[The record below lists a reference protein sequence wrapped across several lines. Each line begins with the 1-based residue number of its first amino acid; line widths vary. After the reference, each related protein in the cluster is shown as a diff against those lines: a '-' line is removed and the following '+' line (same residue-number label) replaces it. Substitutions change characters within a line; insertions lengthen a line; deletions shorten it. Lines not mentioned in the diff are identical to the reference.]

1 MKNFYRDGG
10 LVISVSALVVALV
23 IIQGYIYTKDIN
35 IFWVSAPFVVLIG
48 GFAIGKLIQVTR
60 KTFQYYARIDD
71 ELESKMHMSVHSFP
85 MSAVIIDSA
94 GRIVWTNGKF
104 TEEFPDCCEY
114 GMELSN
120 ITDIPPADFFTD
132 DGITVRYNDSVYKVF
147 ARIPDEDEAKELT
160 LLFFKNITDITA
172 LETEKKLSQP
182 VVILFMVDGY
192 EELISGCLESEK
204 AHVSVQIDKLL
215 EDFAGQTTG
224 VLRKNASDRF
234 IAVIE
239 ERHLQE
245 ILRNKVEILD
255 KAREI
260 FVNDRLNV
268 TMSIGIGRT
277 GKTLKESEQFA
288 RQALEM
294 ALGRGGDQAA
304 VKTDNGFEFYGG
316 VSKGVERHTKVKTRI
331 IANSLLELV
340 DNADKIFIMGHKYSD
355 LDSVGSSVGLT
366 CAIRNL
372 GKSAWAV
379 CDYNTSL
386 AKVLIDRFPHVDGE
400 EPLFTEPAD
409 AMEELTD
416 NSLLIICDTHN
427 PLIIESKE
435 LYEKAKK
442 IVVIDHHRKMVNYID
457 NAVIFHHE
465 PYASSASEMVTEL
478 IQYFG
483 EAGKLRAVQAE
494 CLLAGIMLDTK
505 NFVMKTGV
513 RTFEAAAVL
522 RKMGA
527 DTITVKKMFSS
538 SIDSYKRKTQIVAEA
553 EIYRKCAIAPCDFY
567 ADDLRIVAPQAA
579 DELLTIKNVD
589 ASFVLFKTMSNEIS
603 ISARSMGNLN
613 VQLIMEALGGGG
625 HQTMAGAQLKDVTV
639 NEVLDTLKKS
649 IDDYYLS
656 LIKVNSNDNKT
667 CLLYTSPSPRD

>member
-35 IFWVSAPFVVLIG
+35 VFWVSAPFVVLIG

-132 DGITVRYNDSVYKVF
+132 DGITVRYKDSVYKVF
-147 ARIPDEDEAKELT
+147 ARIPDENEAKELT

-304 VKTDNGFEFYGG
+304 VKTDIGFEFYGG

-379 CDYNTSL
+379 CDYSTSL

-667 CLLYTSPSPRD
+667 AQRS

>member
-35 IFWVSAPFVVLIG
+35 VFWVSAPFVVLIG

-120 ITDIPPADFFTD
+120 ITDIPPADFFTYD
-132 DGITVRYNDSVYKVF
+132 LITVRNNHSVYNVF
-147 ARIPDEDEAKELT
+147 AIIPDEHEAKELT

-379 CDYNTSL
+379 CDYSTSL

-442 IVVIDHHRKMVNYID
+442 VVVIDHHRKMVNYID

-639 NEVLDTLKKS
+639 NEALDTLKKS

-667 CLLYTSPSPRD
+667 AQRS

>member
-1 MKNFYRDGG
+1 
-10 LVISVSALVVALV
+10 
-23 IIQGYIYTKDIN
+23 
-35 IFWVSAPFVVLIG
+35 
-48 GFAIGKLIQVTR
+48 
-60 KTFQYYARIDD
+60 
-71 ELESKMHMSVHSFP
+71 

-667 CLLYTSPSPRD
+667 AQRS

>member
-35 IFWVSAPFVVLIG
+35 VFWVSAPFVVLIG

-85 MSAVIIDSA
+85 MSAVIIDST

-114 GMELSN
+114 GMELSD

-132 DGITVRYNDSVYKVF
+132 DGITVRYKDKVYKVF
-147 ARIPDEDEAKELT
+147 ARIPDESEAKELT

-442 IVVIDHHRKMVNYID
+442 VVVIDHHRKMVNYID

-639 NEVLDTLKKS
+639 NEALDTLKKS

-656 LIKVNSNDNKT
+656 LIKVSSNDNKT
-667 CLLYTSPSPRD
+667 AQRS

>member
-35 IFWVSAPFVVLIG
+35 VFWVSAPFVVLIG

-132 DGITVRYNDSVYKVF
+132 DGITVRYKDSVYKVF
-147 ARIPDEDEAKELT
+147 ARIPDENEAKELT

-379 CDYNTSL
+379 CDYSTSL

-442 IVVIDHHRKMVNYID
+442 VVVIDHHRKMVNYID

-639 NEVLDTLKKS
+639 NEALDPLKKS

-667 CLLYTSPSPRD
+667 AQRS

>member
-1 MKNFYRDGG
+1 
-10 LVISVSALVVALV
+10 
-23 IIQGYIYTKDIN
+23 
-35 IFWVSAPFVVLIG
+35 
-48 GFAIGKLIQVTR
+48 
-60 KTFQYYARIDD
+60 
-71 ELESKMHMSVHSFP
+71 

-104 TEEFPDCCEY
+104 TKEFPDCCEY

-132 DGITVRYNDSVYKVF
+132 DGITVRYKDSVYKVF

-379 CDYNTSL
+379 CDYSTSL

-442 IVVIDHHRKMVNYID
+442 VVVIDHHRKMVNYID

-639 NEVLDTLKKS
+639 NEALDTLKKS

-667 CLLYTSPSPRD
+667 AQRS

>member
-35 IFWVSAPFVVLIG
+35 VFWVSAPFVVLIG

-132 DGITVRYNDSVYKVF
+132 DGITVRYKDSVYKVF
-147 ARIPDEDEAKELT
+147 ARTPDENEAKELT

-260 FVNDRLNV
+260 FVNDHLNV

-379 CDYNTSL
+379 CDYSTSL

-442 IVVIDHHRKMVNYID
+442 VVVIDHHRKMVNYID

-639 NEVLDTLKKS
+639 NEALDTLKKS

-667 CLLYTSPSPRD
+667 AQRS

>member
-1 MKNFYRDGG
+1 
-10 LVISVSALVVALV
+10 
-23 IIQGYIYTKDIN
+23 
-35 IFWVSAPFVVLIG
+35 
-48 GFAIGKLIQVTR
+48 
-60 KTFQYYARIDD
+60 
-71 ELESKMHMSVHSFP
+71 MHMSVHSFP

-120 ITDIPPADFFTD
+120 ITDIPSADFFTD
-132 DGITVRYNDSVYKVF
+132 DGITVRYKDSVYKVF
-147 ARIPDEDEAKELT
+147 ARIPDENEAKELT

-379 CDYNTSL
+379 CDYSTSL

-442 IVVIDHHRKMVNYID
+442 VVVIDHHRKMVNYID

-639 NEVLDTLKKS
+639 NEALDTLKKS

-667 CLLYTSPSPRD
+667 AQRS

>member
-104 TEEFPDCCEY
+104 TEEFHDCCEY

-667 CLLYTSPSPRD
+667 AQRS

>member
-10 LVISVSALVVALV
+10 LVISVSALVIALV

-35 IFWVSAPFVVLIG
+35 VFWMSAPFVVLIG

-114 GMELSN
+114 GMELSD

-132 DGITVRYNDSVYKVF
+132 DGITVRYKDKVYKVF
-147 ARIPDEDEAKELT
+147 ARIPDENEAKELT

-442 IVVIDHHRKMVNYID
+442 VVVIDHHRKMVNYID

-527 DTITVKKMFSS
+527 DTIIVKKMFSS

-639 NEVLDTLKKS
+639 NEALDTLKKS

-667 CLLYTSPSPRD
+667 AQRS

>member
-10 LVISVSALVVALV
+10 LVISVSALVIALV
-23 IIQGYIYTKDIN
+23 IMQGYIYTKDIN
-35 IFWVSAPFVVLIG
+35 VFWLSAPFVVLIG

-71 ELESKMHMSVHSFP
+71 ELEAKMHMSVHNFP

-104 TEEFPDCCEY
+104 TEEFPECCEY
-114 GMELSN
+114 GKELSD
-120 ITDIPPADFFTD
+120 ITDIPAADFFTD
-132 DGITVRYNDSVYKVF
+132 NGVTITYKDSVYQVF
-147 ARIPDEDEAKELT
+147 ARVPDEEEAKELT

-245 ILRNKVEILD
+245 ILSNKVEILD

-340 DNADKIFIMGHKYSD
+340 DNADRIFIMGHKYSD

-379 CDYNTSL
+379 CDYSTSL

-400 EPLFTEPAD
+400 EPLFREPSD
-409 AMEELTD
+409 AIEELTD

-442 IVVIDHHRKMVNYID
+442 VVVIDHHRKMVNYID

-579 DELLTIKNVD
+579 DELLSIQGVEC
-589 ASFVLFKTMSNEIS
+589 SFVMFPMDTQII
-603 ISARSMGNLN
+603 ISARSLGDIN
-613 VQLIMEALGGGG
+613 VQMILEPLGGGG
-625 HQTMAGAQLKDVTV
+625 HLMMAGAQLQ
-639 NEVLDTLKKS
+639 NCTLEDAEHRIREQ
-649 IDDYYLS
+649 ID
-656 LIKVNSNDNKT
+656 
-667 CLLYTSPSPRD
+667 LYRAAQKENTAR

>member
-649 IDDYYLS
+649 IDDYYLV
-656 LIKVNSNDNKT
+656 L
-667 CLLYTSPSPRD
+667 

>member
-35 IFWVSAPFVVLIG
+35 VFCVSAPFVVLIG

-132 DGITVRYNDSVYKVF
+132 DGITVRYKDSVYKVF
-147 ARIPDEDEAKELT
+147 ARIPDENEAKELT

-379 CDYNTSL
+379 CDYSTSL

-442 IVVIDHHRKMVNYID
+442 VVVIDHHRKMVNYID

-639 NEVLDTLKKS
+639 NEALDTLKKS

-667 CLLYTSPSPRD
+667 AQRS

>member
-340 DNADKIFIMGHKYSD
+340 DNSDKIFIMGHKYSD

-667 CLLYTSPSPRD
+667 AQRS

>member
-35 IFWVSAPFVVLIG
+35 VFWVSAPFVVLIG

-104 TEEFPDCCEY
+104 TEELPDCCEY

-132 DGITVRYNDSVYKVF
+132 DGITVRYKDSVYKVF
-147 ARIPDEDEAKELT
+147 ARTPDENEAKELT

-379 CDYNTSL
+379 CDYSTSL

-442 IVVIDHHRKMVNYID
+442 VVVIDHHRKMVNYID

-639 NEVLDTLKKS
+639 NEALDTLKKS

-667 CLLYTSPSPRD
+667 AQRS

>member
-10 LVISVSALVVALV
+10 LVISVSALVIALV

-35 IFWVSAPFVVLIG
+35 VFWLSAPFVVLIG

-132 DGITVRYNDSVYKVF
+132 DGITVRYKDKVYKVF
-147 ARIPDEDEAKELT
+147 VRIPDENEAKELT

-379 CDYNTSL
+379 CDYSTSL

-442 IVVIDHHRKMVNYID
+442 VVVIDHHRKMVNYID

-639 NEVLDTLKKS
+639 NEALDTLKKS

-667 CLLYTSPSPRD
+667 AQRS

>member
-35 IFWVSAPFVVLIG
+35 VFWVSAPFVVLIG

-114 GMELSN
+114 GMDLSN

-132 DGITVRYNDSVYKVF
+132 DGITVRYKDSVYKVF
-147 ARIPDEDEAKELT
+147 ARIPDEDKAKELT

-379 CDYNTSL
+379 CDYSTSL

-442 IVVIDHHRKMVNYID
+442 VVVIDHHRKMVNYID

-639 NEVLDTLKKS
+639 NEALDTLKKS

-667 CLLYTSPSPRD
+667 AQRS

>member
-10 LVISVSALVVALV
+10 LVISVSALVIALV
-23 IIQGYIYTKDIN
+23 IMQGYIYTKDIN
-35 IFWVSAPFVVLIG
+35 VFWLSAPFVVLIG

-71 ELESKMHMSVHSFP
+71 ELEAKMHMSVHNFP

-104 TEEFPDCCEY
+104 TEEFPECCEY
-114 GMELSN
+114 GKELSD
-120 ITDIPPADFFTD
+120 ITDIPAADFFTD
-132 DGITVRYNDSVYKVF
+132 NGVTITYKDSVYKVF
-147 ARIPDEDEAKELT
+147 ARVPDEEEAKELT

-245 ILRNKVEILD
+245 ILSNKVEILD

-340 DNADKIFIMGHKYSD
+340 DNADRIFIMGHKYSD

-379 CDYNTSL
+379 CDYSTSL

-400 EPLFTEPAD
+400 EPLFREPSD
-409 AMEELTD
+409 AIEELTD

-442 IVVIDHHRKMVNYID
+442 VVVIDHHRKMVNYID

-513 RTFEAAAVL
+513 RTFEASAVL

-589 ASFVLFKTMSNEIS
+589 ASFVLYKTMSNEIS

-625 HQTMAGAQLKDVTV
+625 HQTMAGAQLK
-639 NEVLDTLKKS
+639 NETLSEALEVLKKS

-667 CLLYTSPSPRD
+667 AQRS

>member
-1 MKNFYRDGG
+1 
-10 LVISVSALVVALV
+10 
-23 IIQGYIYTKDIN
+23 
-35 IFWVSAPFVVLIG
+35 
-48 GFAIGKLIQVTR
+48 
-60 KTFQYYARIDD
+60 
-71 ELESKMHMSVHSFP
+71 
-85 MSAVIIDSA
+85 
-94 GRIVWTNGKF
+94 
-104 TEEFPDCCEY
+104 
-114 GMELSN
+114 
-120 ITDIPPADFFTD
+120 
-132 DGITVRYNDSVYKVF
+132 
-147 ARIPDEDEAKELT
+147 
-160 LLFFKNITDITA
+160 
-172 LETEKKLSQP
+172 
-182 VVILFMVDGY
+182 MVDGY

-215 EDFAGQTTG
+215 EYFAGQTTG

-379 CDYNTSL
+379 CDYSTSL

-442 IVVIDHHRKMVNYID
+442 VVVIDHHRKMVNYID

-639 NEVLDTLKKS
+639 NEALDTLKKS

-667 CLLYTSPSPRD
+667 AQRS

>member
-10 LVISVSALVVALV
+10 LVISVSALVIALV
-23 IIQGYIYTKDIN
+23 IMQGYIYTKDIN
-35 IFWVSAPFVVLIG
+35 VFWLSAPFVVLIG

-71 ELESKMHMSVHSFP
+71 ELEAKMHKSVHNFP

-104 TEEFPDCCEY
+104 TEEFPECCEY
-114 GMELSN
+114 GKELSD
-120 ITDIPPADFFTD
+120 ITDIPAADFFTD
-132 DGITVRYNDSVYKVF
+132 NGVTITYKDSVYQVF
-147 ARIPDEDEAKELT
+147 ARVPDEEEAKELT

-172 LETEKKLSQP
+172 LKTEKKLSQP

-245 ILRNKVEILD
+245 ILSNKVEILD

-340 DNADKIFIMGHKYSD
+340 DNADRIFIMGHKYSD

-379 CDYNTSL
+379 CDYSTSL

-400 EPLFTEPAD
+400 EPLFREPSD
-409 AMEELTD
+409 AIEELTD

-442 IVVIDHHRKMVNYID
+442 VVVIDHHRKMVNYID

-589 ASFVLFKTMSNEIS
+589 ASFVLYKTMSNEIS

-625 HQTMAGAQLKDVTV
+625 HQTMAGAQLK
-639 NEVLDTLKKS
+639 NETLSEALEVLKKS

-667 CLLYTSPSPRD
+667 AQRS

>member
-35 IFWVSAPFVVLIG
+35 VFCVSAPFVVLIG

-132 DGITVRYNDSVYKVF
+132 DGITVRYKDSVYKVF

-204 AHVSVQIDKLL
+204 AHVSVKIDKLL

-277 GKTLKESEQFA
+277 GKTLKESEQLA

-379 CDYNTSL
+379 CDYSTSL

-442 IVVIDHHRKMVNYID
+442 VVVIDHHRKMVNYID

-639 NEVLDTLKKS
+639 NEALDTLKKS

-667 CLLYTSPSPRD
+667 AQRS

>member
-1 MKNFYRDGG
+1 MKNFYRDGR

-35 IFWVSAPFVVLIG
+35 VFWVSAPFVVLIG

-132 DGITVRYNDSVYKVF
+132 DGITVRYKDSVYKVF
-147 ARIPDEDEAKELT
+147 ARTPDENEAKELT

-379 CDYNTSL
+379 CDYSTSL

-442 IVVIDHHRKMVNYID
+442 VVVIDHHRKMVNYID

-639 NEVLDTLKKS
+639 NEALDTLKKS

-667 CLLYTSPSPRD
+667 AQRS

>member
-10 LVISVSALVVALV
+10 LVISVSALVIALV

-35 IFWVSAPFVVLIG
+35 VFWMSAPLVVLIG

-114 GMELSN
+114 GMELSD

-132 DGITVRYNDSVYKVF
+132 DGITVRYKDKVYKVF
-147 ARIPDEDEAKELT
+147 ARIPDENEAKELT

-442 IVVIDHHRKMVNYID
+442 VVVIDHHRKMVNYID

-639 NEVLDTLKKS
+639 NEALDTLKKS

-667 CLLYTSPSPRD
+667 AQRS

>member
-35 IFWVSAPFVVLIG
+35 VFWVSAPFVVLIG

-132 DGITVRYNDSVYKVF
+132 DGITVRYKDSVYKVF
-147 ARIPDEDEAKELT
+147 ARIPDENEAKELT

-260 FVNDRLNV
+260 FVNDHLNV

-379 CDYNTSL
+379 CDYSTSL

-416 NSLLIICDTHN
+416 NSMLIICDTHN

-442 IVVIDHHRKMVNYID
+442 VVVIDHHRKMVNYID

-625 HQTMAGAQLKDVTV
+625 HQTMAGAQLEDVTV
-639 NEVLDTLKKS
+639 NEALDTLKKS

-667 CLLYTSPSPRD
+667 AQRS

>member
-10 LVISVSALVVALV
+10 LVISVSALVIALV

-35 IFWVSAPFVVLIG
+35 VFWLSAPFVVLIG

-114 GMELSN
+114 GMELSD

-132 DGITVRYNDSVYKVF
+132 DGITVRYKDKVYKVF
-147 ARIPDEDEAKELT
+147 ARIPDENEAKELT

-379 CDYNTSL
+379 CDYSTSL

-442 IVVIDHHRKMVNYID
+442 VVVIDHHRKMVNYID

-639 NEVLDTLKKS
+639 NEALDTLKKS

-656 LIKVNSNDNKT
+656 LIKVNSHDNKT
-667 CLLYTSPSPRD
+667 AQRS

>member
-10 LVISVSALVVALV
+10 LVISVSALIVALV

-35 IFWVSAPFVVLIG
+35 VFWVSAPFVVLIG

-104 TEEFPDCCEY
+104 TKEFPDCCEY

-132 DGITVRYNDSVYKVF
+132 DGITVRYKDSVYKVF

-442 IVVIDHHRKMVNYID
+442 VVVIDHHRKMVNYID

-603 ISARSMGNLN
+603 ISARSMDNLN

-639 NEVLDTLKKS
+639 NEALDTLKKS

-667 CLLYTSPSPRD
+667 AQRS

>member
-35 IFWVSAPFVVLIG
+35 VFWVSAPFVVLIG

-71 ELESKMHMSVHSFP
+71 ELESKMNMSVHSFP

-120 ITDIPPADFFTD
+120 ITDIPSADFFTD
-132 DGITVRYNDSVYKVF
+132 DGITVRYKDSVYKVF
-147 ARIPDEDEAKELT
+147 ARIPDENEAKELT

-379 CDYNTSL
+379 CDYSTSL

-409 AMEELTD
+409 AMEEMTD

-442 IVVIDHHRKMVNYID
+442 VVVIDHHRKMVNYID

-639 NEVLDTLKKS
+639 NEALDTLKKS

-667 CLLYTSPSPRD
+667 AQRS

>member
-35 IFWVSAPFVVLIG
+35 VFWVSAPFVVLIG

-71 ELESKMHMSVHSFP
+71 KLESKMHMSVHSFP

-132 DGITVRYNDSVYKVF
+132 DGITVRYKDSVYKVF
-147 ARIPDEDEAKELT
+147 ARIPDENEAKELT

-379 CDYNTSL
+379 CDYSTSL

-667 CLLYTSPSPRD
+667 AQRS

>member
-10 LVISVSALVVALV
+10 LVISVSALVIALV

-35 IFWVSAPFVVLIG
+35 VFWLSAPFVVLIG

-114 GMELSN
+114 GMELSD

-132 DGITVRYNDSVYKVF
+132 DGITVRYKDKVYKVF
-147 ARIPDEDEAKELT
+147 ARIPDENEAKELT

-215 EDFAGQTTG
+215 EDFEGQTTG

-379 CDYNTSL
+379 CDYSTSL

-442 IVVIDHHRKMVNYID
+442 VVVIDHHRKMVNYID

-639 NEVLDTLKKS
+639 NEALDTLKKS

-667 CLLYTSPSPRD
+667 AQRS

>member
-10 LVISVSALVVALV
+10 LVISVSALVIALV

-35 IFWVSAPFVVLIG
+35 VFWLSAPFVVLIG

-114 GMELSN
+114 GMELSD

-132 DGITVRYNDSVYKVF
+132 DGITVRYKDKVYKVF
-147 ARIPDEDEAKELT
+147 ARIPDENEAKELT

-372 GKSAWAV
+372 GKSAWTV

-442 IVVIDHHRKMVNYID
+442 VVVIDHHRKMVNYID

-639 NEVLDTLKKS
+639 NEALNTLKKS

-656 LIKVNSNDNKT
+656 LIKVNSNANKT
-667 CLLYTSPSPRD
+667 AQRS

>member
-10 LVISVSALVVALV
+10 LVISVSALVIALV
-23 IIQGYIYTKDIN
+23 IMQGYIYTKDIN
-35 IFWVSAPFVVLIG
+35 VFWLSAPFVVLIG

-71 ELESKMHMSVHSFP
+71 ELEAKMHMSVHNFP
-85 MSAVIIDSA
+85 MSAVIIGSA

-104 TEEFPDCCEY
+104 TEEFPECCEY
-114 GMELSN
+114 GKELSD
-120 ITDIPPADFFTD
+120 ITDIPAADFFTD
-132 DGITVRYNDSVYKVF
+132 NGVTITYKDSVYQVF
-147 ARIPDEDEAKELT
+147 ARVPDEEEAKELT

-172 LETEKKLSQP
+172 LKTEKKLSQP

-245 ILRNKVEILD
+245 ILSNKVEILD

-340 DNADKIFIMGHKYSD
+340 DNADRIFIMGHKYSD

-379 CDYNTSL
+379 CDYSTSL

-400 EPLFTEPAD
+400 EPLFREPSD
-409 AMEELTD
+409 AIEELTD

-442 IVVIDHHRKMVNYID
+442 VVVIDHHRKMVNYID

-589 ASFVLFKTMSNEIS
+589 ASFVLYKTMSNEIS

-625 HQTMAGAQLKDVTV
+625 HQTMAGAQLK
-639 NEVLDTLKKS
+639 NETLSEALEVLKKS

-667 CLLYTSPSPRD
+667 AQRS

>member
-35 IFWVSAPFVVLIG
+35 VFWVSAPFVVLIG

-132 DGITVRYNDSVYKVF
+132 DGITVRYKDSVYKVF
-147 ARIPDEDEAKELT
+147 ARTPDENEAKELT

-379 CDYNTSL
+379 CDYSTSL

-442 IVVIDHHRKMVNYID
+442 VVVIDHHRKMVNYID

-522 RKMGA
+522 RKMSA

-639 NEVLDTLKKS
+639 NEALDTLKKS

-667 CLLYTSPSPRD
+667 AQRS

>member
-35 IFWVSAPFVVLIG
+35 VFWVSAPFVVLIG

-132 DGITVRYNDSVYKVF
+132 DGITVRYKDSVYKVF
-147 ARIPDEDEAKELT
+147 ARIPDENEAKELT

-379 CDYNTSL
+379 CDYSTSL

-483 EAGKLRAVQAE
+483 EARKLRAVQAE

-667 CLLYTSPSPRD
+667 AQRS

>member
-649 IDDYYLS
+649 IDDYYLI
-656 LIKVNSNDNKT
+656 L
-667 CLLYTSPSPRD
+667 

>member
-35 IFWVSAPFVVLIG
+35 VFWVSAPFVVLIG

-132 DGITVRYNDSVYKVF
+132 DGITVRYKDSVYKVF
-147 ARIPDEDEAKELT
+147 ARTPDENEAKELT

-379 CDYNTSL
+379 CDYSTSL

-442 IVVIDHHRKMVNYID
+442 VVVIDHHRKMVNYID
-457 NAVIFHHE
+457 NAVVFHHE

-639 NEVLDTLKKS
+639 NEALDTLKKS

-667 CLLYTSPSPRD
+667 AQRS

>member
-10 LVISVSALVVALV
+10 LVISVSALVIALV
-23 IIQGYIYTKDIN
+23 IMQGYIYTKDIN
-35 IFWVSAPFVVLIG
+35 VFWLSAPFVVLIG

-71 ELESKMHMSVHSFP
+71 ELEAKMHMSVHNFP

-104 TEEFPDCCEY
+104 TEEFPECCEY
-114 GMELSN
+114 GKELSD
-120 ITDIPPADFFTD
+120 ITDIPAADFFTD
-132 DGITVRYNDSVYKVF
+132 NGVTITYKDSVYKVF
-147 ARIPDEDEAKELT
+147 ARVPDEEEAKELT

-172 LETEKKLSQP
+172 LKTEKKLSQP

-245 ILRNKVEILD
+245 ILSNKVEILD

-400 EPLFTEPAD
+400 EPLFREPSD
-409 AMEELTD
+409 AIEELTD

-442 IVVIDHHRKMVNYID
+442 VVVIDHHRKMVNYID

-589 ASFVLFKTMSNEIS
+589 ASFVLYKTMSNEIS

-625 HQTMAGAQLKDVTV
+625 HQTMAGAQLK
-639 NEVLDTLKKS
+639 NETLSEALEVLKKS

-667 CLLYTSPSPRD
+667 AQRS

>member
-35 IFWVSAPFVVLIG
+35 VFWVSAPFVVLIG

-132 DGITVRYNDSVYKVF
+132 DGITVRYKDSVYKVF
-147 ARIPDEDEAKELT
+147 ARTPDENEAKELT

-379 CDYNTSL
+379 CDYSTSL

-400 EPLFTEPAD
+400 DPLFTEPAD

-442 IVVIDHHRKMVNYID
+442 VVVIDHHRKMVNYID

-639 NEVLDTLKKS
+639 NEALDTLKKS

-667 CLLYTSPSPRD
+667 AQRS

>member
-10 LVISVSALVVALV
+10 LVISVSALVIALV
-23 IIQGYIYTKDIN
+23 MIQGYIYTKDIN
-35 IFWVSAPFVVLIG
+35 VFWLSAPFVVLIG

-60 KTFQYYARIDD
+60 KTFQYYERIDD

-104 TEEFPDCCEY
+104 TKEFPDCCEY

-132 DGITVRYNDSVYKVF
+132 DGITVRYKDKVYKVF

-442 IVVIDHHRKMVNYID
+442 VVVIDHHRKMVNYID

-639 NEVLDTLKKS
+639 NEALDTLKKS

-667 CLLYTSPSPRD
+667 AQRS